1 MFTSVNKTFKNTKLC
16 WWRHG
21 HSDVRYLLVLILCNL
36 YTEDISVTGCWHEM
50 KSDFLKLF
58 SRKASKKAQGE
69 RLSVFK
75 IHIYMTPGLV
85 QCRNGCT
92 ESWLGTL
99 FFSETYRCYTCFLMQ
114 HIFSLVKWSIT
125 YPSHLDCASSNDFPI
140 SPWIA
145 NYKR

>member
-1 MFTSVNKTFKNTKLC
+1 MGILTSDTFWFLFCVTYIQKTLA
-16 WWRHG
+16 
-21 HSDVRYLLVLILCNL
+21 
-36 YTEDISVTGCWHEM
+36 SVTGWWHEM
-50 KSDFLKLF
+50 KSAFLKLF

-75 IHIYMTPGLV
+75 IRIYMTRGLV

-99 FFSETYRCYTCFLMQ
+99 FFSEAYRCYTCFLMQ
-114 HIFSLVKWSIT
+114 HIFSLFKWSIT
-125 YPSHLDCASSNDFPI
+125 YPSLLDCASSNDFPI